1 MNEFWLMGSIIA
13 WIVFLIFMMLP
24 ATEERYIEMPWNP
37 GGDWIEGVEVITI
50 LWIWA
55 IRILSLIAAITF
67 ALLYF
72 L

>member
-1 MNEFWLMGSIIA
+1 MNEFWLMGAIIA

-24 ATEERYIEMPWNP
+24 ATEERYIERTFDPE
-37 GGDWIEGVEVITI
+37 GDYIIKATI
-50 LWIWA
+50 VWIWA
-55 IRILSLIAAITF
+55 IRILSLIIAVTF

>member
-24 ATEERYIEMPWNP
+24 ATEERYIEMTFDPE
-37 GGDWIEGVEVITI
+37 DDYIIKATI
-50 LWIWA
+50 VWVWA
-55 IRILSLIAAITF
+55 IRIVSLIAAITF